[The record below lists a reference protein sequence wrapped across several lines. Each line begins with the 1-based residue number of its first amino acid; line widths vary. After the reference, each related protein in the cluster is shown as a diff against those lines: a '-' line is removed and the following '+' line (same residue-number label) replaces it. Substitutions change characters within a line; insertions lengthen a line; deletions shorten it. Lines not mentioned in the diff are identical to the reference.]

1 MHAGHPRHVVQNSVK
16 EESLTSL
23 QHVAACLS
31 VLVLAAGCASTTVTE
46 QHYYAGTTE
55 VARPDHIYVY
65 PFAAT
70 PDDIPTWS
78 AAAGRQAQP
87 RTPEEAEAGRKLGA
101 LVAKDLVSEIQGM
114 GLPGEV
120 SGPQTTLQVNDLMFL
135 GYFESIE
142 KGSAGD
148 RVTLGFGSGAAEL
161 RTAVEAYQM
170 TKDGPR
176 QLGSGRGT
184 ASGGK
189 TPGLIVPAVVMVA
202 TANPIGL
209 MAGGAAKAQAE
220 MAGKDTIEG
229 LAKNTAKTIA
239 ERLRLRFKEQGWI
252 R

>member
-1 MHAGHPRHVVQNSVK
+1 MR
-16 EESLTSL
+16 SL
-23 QHVAACLS
+23 QRVASYLS
-31 VLVLAAGCASTTVTE
+31 ALVVAAGCASTTVTE
-46 QHYYAGTTE
+46 QQYYAGTAE
-55 VARPDHIYVY
+55 LARPDHIHVY

-70 PDDIPTWS
+70 PNDIPTWS

-87 RTPEEAEAGRKLGA
+87 RTPEELEAGRKLGA
-101 LVAKDLVSEIQGM
+101 LVAKELVSEIQGM
-114 GLPGEV
+114 GLPGAV
-120 SGPQTTLQVNDLMFL
+120 AGLQTPLQVNDLMFL

-142 KGSAGD
+142 KGSASD

-209 MAGGAAKAQAE
+209 MAGGATKTQGE
-220 MAGKDTIEG
+220 MGGKDTIEG
-229 LAKNTAKTIA
+229 MAKNTAKTIA
-239 ERLRLRFKEQGWI
+239 DRLRLRFQEQGWI

>member
-1 MHAGHPRHVVQNSVK
+1 MR
-16 EESLTSL
+16 SL
-23 QHVAACLS
+23 QRVASCLS
-31 VLVLAAGCASTTVTE
+31 VLVVAAGCASTTVTE
-46 QHYYAGTTE
+46 QHYYAGTAKL
-55 VARPDHIYVY
+55 ARPDHIYVY

-78 AAAGRQAQP
+78 AAAGRHAQP
-87 RTPEEAEAGRKLGA
+87 RTAEELETGRKLGA
-101 LVAKDLVSEIQGM
+101 LVAKELVSEIQGM
-114 GLPGEV
+114 GLPGAV
-120 SGPQTTLQVNDLMFL
+120 AGLQTPLQVNDLLFL

-176 QLGSGRGT
+176 QLGSGKGT
-184 ASGGK
+184 ASGGQ

-209 MAGGAAKAQAE
+209 MAGGAARAQGE
-220 MAGKDTIEG
+220 IAGKDTIEG
-229 LAKNTAKTIA
+229 MAKNTAKTIA
-239 ERLRLRFKEQGWI
+239 ERLRLRFKEQDWI